1 MLIRRI
7 TSILLMS
14 AALPVLSE
22 TAPVLK
28 VVTTE
33 YPPFEYVEDG
43 VLQGDDVDT
52 VRTVLRAM
60 GYEPK
65 FQVLPWTRAEMMVRR
80 GNADLLFSLTSS
92 LERER
97 HYLFTAPISSAR
109 DVLYGRKDAGL
120 SWTSYED
127 LTDLSVGVTA
137 GYSYAPEFMTWLRQG
152 QSQVVSMNQ
161 ENPDLAGLRMVA
173 MGRVD
178 VFICEEKACNHLI
191 DANKGRYPE
200 LSRVTALPGVV
211 GDERF
216 FRAAFSRQRPDARAL
231 RDQFNQ
237 ELERLELEATD

>member
-1 MLIRRI
+1 MLIQSI
-7 TSILLMS
+7 ISILLMS

-43 VLQGDDVDT
+43 VLQGQDVDT

-60 GYEPK
+60 GFEPD
-65 FQVLPWTRAEMMVRR
+65 FQVVPWARAEMMVRS
-80 GNADLLFSLTSS
+80 GNADLLFSLTRSP
-92 LERER
+92 ERER

-109 DVLYGRKDAGL
+109 DVLYARKDSGF
-120 SWTSYED
+120 SWTSYND
-127 LTDLSVGVTA
+127 LTDLSIGVTA
-137 GYSYAPEFMTWLRQG
+137 GYSYAPEFMAWLRQG

-191 DANKGRYPE
+191 DAYKGRYPE
-200 LSRVTALPGVV
+200 LSRLAALPGVV
-211 GDERF
+211 GDERV
-216 FRAAFSRQRPDARAL
+216 FRAAFSRQHPDARAL
-231 RDQFNQ
+231 RSEFNQ
-237 ELERLELEATD
+237 VLERLELEVTD

>member
-1 MLIRRI
+1 MLIQSI
-7 TSILLMS
+7 ISILLLS

-43 VLQGDDVDT
+43 VLQGQDVDT

-60 GYEPK
+60 GFEPD
-65 FQVLPWTRAEMMVRR
+65 FQVLPWARAEMMVRR

-92 LERER
+92 PERER

-109 DVLYGRKDAGL
+109 DVLYARKDAGL
-120 SWTSYED
+120 SWTSYKD
-127 LTDLSVGVTA
+127 LTDLSVGVTG
-137 GYSYAPEFMTWLRQG
+137 GYSYAPEFMAWLGQG
-152 QSQVVSMNQ
+152 RSQVVTMNQ

-191 DANKGRYPE
+191 EANKGRYPE
-200 LSRVTALPGVV
+200 LSRVAALPGVV

-216 FRAAFSRQRPDARAL
+216 FRAAFSRQHPDARAL
-231 RDQFNQ
+231 RNEFNQ
-237 ELERLELEATD
+237 VLERLELEITD

>member
-1 MLIRRI
+1 MLIQSVI
-7 TSILLMS
+7 SILLLS

-43 VLQGDDVDT
+43 VLQGQDVDT

-60 GYEPK
+60 GFEPD
-65 FQVLPWTRAEMMVRR
+65 FQVLPWARAEMMVRR

-92 LERER
+92 PERER

-109 DVLYGRKDAGL
+109 DVLYARKDAGL
-120 SWTSYED
+120 SWTSYKD
-127 LTDLSVGVTA
+127 LTDLSVGVTG
-137 GYSYAPEFMTWLRQG
+137 GYSYAPEFMAWLGQG
-152 QSQVVSMNQ
+152 RSQVVTMNQ

-191 DANKGRYPE
+191 EANKGRYPE
-200 LSRVTALPGVV
+200 LSRVAALPGVV

-216 FRAAFSRQRPDARAL
+216 FRAAFSRQHPDARAL
-231 RDQFNQ
+231 RNEFNQ
-237 ELERLELEATD
+237 VLERLELEITD

>member
-1 MLIRRI
+1 MLIQRI
-7 TSILLMS
+7 ISILLLS

-43 VLQGDDVDT
+43 VLQGQDVDT

-60 GYEPK
+60 GFEPD
-65 FQVLPWTRAEMMVRR
+65 FQVLPWARAEMMVRR
-80 GNADLLFSLTSS
+80 GNADLLFSLTRSP
-92 LERER
+92 ERER

-109 DVLYGRKDAGL
+109 DVLYARKDAGL
-120 SWTSYED
+120 SGTSYKD
-127 LTDLSVGVTA
+127 LTDLSVGVTG
-137 GYSYAPEFMTWLRQG
+137 GYNYAPEFMAWLGQG
-152 QSQVVSMNQ
+152 QSQVVTMNQ

-191 DANKGRYPE
+191 EANKGRYPE
-200 LSRVTALPGVV
+200 LSRVAALPGVV

-216 FRAAFSRQRPDARAL
+216 FRAAFSRQHPDARAL
-231 RDQFNQ
+231 RNEFNQ
-237 ELERLELEATD
+237 VLERLELEITD

>member
-1 MLIRRI
+1 MRIRSI
-7 TSILLMS
+7 ISILLMS
-14 AALPVLSE
+14 AALPALSE

-43 VLQGDDVDT
+43 VLKGYDVDT
-52 VRTVLRAM
+52 VRSVLQAM

-65 FQVLPWTRAEMMVRR
+65 FQVLPWSRAEMMVRR
-80 GNADLLFSLTSS
+80 GDADLLFSLTSS
-92 LERER
+92 PERER
-97 HYLFTAPISSAR
+97 HYLFTAPINSAR
-109 DVLYGRKDAGL
+109 DVLYARKDAGR
-120 SWTSYED
+120 SWTSYND
-127 LTDLSVGVTA
+127 LTDLRVGVTA
-137 GYSYAPEFMTWLRQG
+137 GYSYAPEFMAWLRQG
-152 QSQVVSMNQ
+152 HSQVVTMNQ

-216 FRAAFSRQRPDARAL
+216 FRAAFSRQHPDANTL
-231 RDQFNQ
+231 RSEFNQ
-237 ELERLELEATD
+237 VLERLELEVTD